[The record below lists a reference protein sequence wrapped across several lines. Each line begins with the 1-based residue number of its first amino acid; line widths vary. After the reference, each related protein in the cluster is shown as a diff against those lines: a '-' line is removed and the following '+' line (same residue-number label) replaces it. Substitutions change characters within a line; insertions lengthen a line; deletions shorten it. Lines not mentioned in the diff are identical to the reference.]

1 MKMEATKFPRSVQS
15 FANSRRY
22 LAGGVS
28 SSMRAAAKPVPL
40 FFSSASGSKLTD
52 VDGNHYIDYTLAW
65 GPMILGHSHPAI
77 LAAVSAQLQ
86 KFQLLG
92 AQHELEVL
100 VAKKI
105 CEMVPCAERVAFSST
120 GSEAVQSALRL
131 VRAFTGRRKIIRFE
145 GHYHGWLDNIMV
157 GYRPDLSAPA
167 KKASSENMGR
177 NTADDLVVLQWN
189 DLQEVEAALKDQGN
203 EIAAI
208 ITEPILCNT
217 YCLSPAPAYLEGLR
231 RLATQYG
238 VVLIFDEV
246 ITGFRAAPGG
256 AQALLGVKPDM
267 ATFAKAVAGG
277 FALSVVAGSQEIM
290 GLIDQGKVAHTGTF
304 NGNPISLAA
313 ALATLETLDAN
324 QGATIEQIRRTGET
338 LMAGIQK
345 SADAAGIAILIN
357 GIGASFHV
365 AFTTR
370 HKMLNFRDTLDSSVA
385 ARDTFLQAMLAAGI
399 YLLPDGRWYVSS
411 AHTAE
416 DVEQTLDVVEKVFAK
431 HKSQLVPPYAK

>member
-1 MKMEATKFPRSVQS
+1 
-15 FANSRRY
+15 
-22 LAGGVS
+22 
-28 SSMRAAAKPVPL
+28 
-40 FFSSASGSKLTD
+40 
-52 VDGNHYIDYTLAW
+52 
-65 GPMILGHSHPAI
+65 
-77 LAAVSAQLQ
+77 
-86 KFQLLG
+86 
-92 AQHELEVL
+92 
-100 VAKKI
+100 
-105 CEMVPCAERVAFSST
+105 
-120 GSEAVQSALRL
+120 
-131 VRAFTGRRKIIRFE
+131 
-145 GHYHGWLDNIMV
+145 
-157 GYRPDLSAPA
+157 
-167 KKASSENMGR
+167 
-177 NTADDLVVLQWN
+177 
-189 DLQEVEAALKDQGN
+189 
-203 EIAAI
+203 
-208 ITEPILCNT
+208 
-217 YCLSPAPAYLEGLR
+217 
-231 RLATQYG
+231 
-238 VVLIFDEV
+238 
-246 ITGFRAAPGG
+246 
-256 AQALLGVKPDM
+256 
-267 ATFAKAVAGG
+267 
-277 FALSVVAGSQEIM
+277 VAGSQEIM

-345 SADAAGIAILIN
+345 SADAAGIPILIN